1 MVEYSDPRD
10 FGFRP
15 ETVMTALMPY
25 EQYSSKTRRLI
36 LGIDMGIASVGVCL
50 IDIRNHEIILMA
62 SHIFKAPV
70 EGKQKDISAR
80 QSGASIRRGYR
91 SVRRTT
97 KRRKNRKKAVREIE
111 KKYSLIPD
119 DADGQWFAIRKG
131 EPDVLHLR
139 GKALIYKLNGRELAR
154 ILYAFAG
161 RRGYIDHGKGTTDDD
176 SGKVKKALSVNHKIL
191 DENGYETIAQ
201 YLLKQPTSRNREGDY
216 RYMVDIEMV
225 TDEVHTIFRHQRNL
239 GSDIATEELEGEYLS
254 ALRWLTD
261 TSARDE
267 KIYSRVG
274 YCTYLGAPEKRAA
287 SSLISFEMVRAYE
300 KLSNIKIEHQG
311 REATYISPEKRNEI
325 VESLF
330 AVSKNPKPLK
340 WSQLREKLGMQSS
353 DSFDSRLPADE
364 KSDCIK
370 IPAWNTLCTGLFT
383 SNRALLDRFS
393 YLKICDTPQ
402 VLLTAGFKQ
411 KPMLYT
417 QNHLREALKPKSKNH
432 PHRHGFSISEIKRWP
447 ELFKAPVILA
457 DNPSRDDALLV
468 VLCAVDGDKLPLIA
482 SIKPDGKGHYEMDT
496 VETNLVLT
504 VFGKDNYMNY
514 FQGALTPDKI
524 VYIDKKQ
531 GQKLERLAE
540 RQLFGNYSSLDPNC
554 IIHQPQCI
562 YKLKEMEI
570 VDRARSLTNKVLE
583 TRDSCESL
591 ASQRNVVEHDS
602 HEERL

>member
-1 MVEYSDPRD
+1 MAERFIGWFCLDMPATLENLFSCRRVEPFATGETRRMAGSCNSFCQALSGISRICDIICDGYFHDREIHGGIFPHILD
-10 FGFRP
+10 GFR
-15 ETVMTALMPY
+15 MADRSLFKN
-25 EQYSSKTRRLI
+25 SKRTEMKTISDR
-36 LGIDMGIASVGVCL
+36 DK
-50 IDIRNHEIILMA
+50 EIILSIHAYEDSVEMPEDERLTTLVGKTI
-62 SHIFKAPV
+62 HLKA
-70 EGKQKDISAR
+70 G
-80 QSGASIRRGYR
+80 
-91 SVRRTT
+91 
-97 KRRKNRKKAVREIE
+97 
-111 KKYSLIPD
+111 
-119 DADGQWFAIRKG
+119 
-131 EPDVLHLR
+131 
-139 GKALIYKLNGRELAR
+139 
-154 ILYAFAG
+154 
-161 RRGYIDHGKGTTDDD
+161 
-176 SGKVKKALSVNHKIL
+176 
-191 DENGYETIAQ
+191 DENAKSYSKYAKECQ
-201 YLLKQPTSRNREGDY
+201 
-216 RYMVDIEMV
+216 
-225 TDEVHTIFRHQRNL
+225 
-239 GSDIATEELEGEYLS
+239 EYLRFGDDID
-254 ALRWLTD
+254 L
-261 TSARDE
+261 
-267 KIYSRVG
+267 
-274 YCTYLGAPEKRAA
+274 A
-287 SSLISFEMVRAYE
+287 SS
-300 KLSNIKIEHQG
+300 G
-311 REATYISPEKRNEI
+311 
-325 VESLF
+325 
-330 AVSKNPKPLK
+330 
-340 WSQLREKLGMQSS
+340 G
-353 DSFDSRLPADE
+353 
-364 KSDCIK
+364 
-370 IPAWNTLCTGLFT
+370 
-383 SNRALLDRFS
+383 LDRFS

-602 HEERL
+602 HEERI